1 MKRKQLSIFLS
12 LFLLLAS
19 LPEVSFSL
27 PIAIGGPFFEE
38 VPFTYQNSAVKVSRV
53 LKDKDGWLFFGTDK
67 GLFRYDGIGFK
78 KIICRDT
85 IREESVS
92 ALFQSG
98 DGKIWVGFHNGLIAR
113 YANKKFSLFKPEE
126 GLPKVSITCFE
137 ETVNGTIWIATNG
150 EGVYCTS
157 KNHLYNF
164 NMDDGLNDNFI
175 HVILKSGNPNSIFAA
190 NDQGL
195 NECIFSEGQKS
206 VTNISPGKGFPDN
219 IITSLLGSGE
229 TLVAG
234 TQDKGICIVDSD
246 RREIK
251 IPEISRNWQF
261 GMVNKMISV
270 GDEIWMATDENGLVI
285 ADASGKLRSNVKN
298 TDFFPHNKIT
308 DLATDNEGNVWIAC
322 NDGLVKSP
330 GKKLRFME
338 VLLKEK
344 ISFVH
349 TILFDSNGNCWFS
362 PDQGLVKMWEDISGV
377 IHTQKFT
384 ITPPEKLVDIVSLY
398 EDPFGSLWIGTMGAG
413 VFRLDIKSGAVKK
426 VTENAALL
434 NGSILAISG
443 KGNNVWIGGFD
454 GAALCTIKTT
464 PAGTKEIQFIRNAA
478 TDSLGKSY
486 VYCIF
491 TDRKNNTWF
500 GTDGEGAYV
509 FDGKQL
515 KNLSPAGLNAGTIY
529 SILEDESGNTW
540 FNSQDNGIYKFN
552 GKRFQN
558 YSLNEGLSDVSISS
572 MIIDKAGDLF
582 LVHKNGIDILIRK
595 EIRFTYLK
603 NNRLLTNMNSDLTA
617 VTMNGAG
624 EIFIGTEKFILQLS
638 PDALSSQPFPKTFL
652 ERISIFQRE
661 TGDSIHS
668 FSSEQNNFS
677 FAFTGLWYSNP
688 SLVQYQ
694 YKLEGLNEE
703 WINTTD
709 REINFPKLSPGQYIF
724 SVRSS
729 LNSDFG
735 NASEASFKFEITPPF
750 WKTSWFQV
758 TGSLSIAFLLYLFI
772 RWRDRRI
779 RNIDRLKKEA
789 IEFQFEMLKSQVN
802 PHFLFNSF
810 NTLITIIEE
819 DQKTAVSYVEKLS
832 EYFRSIIAYR
842 DRNLI
847 PLKEEIILL
856 NNFFFLQ
863 KKRFGQYLNLEIML
877 DSSTLNKT
885 EIPPLTLQLLVE
897 NAIKHNAVSKESPMH
912 IEVVRENENIIV
924 RNNLNPKILKE
935 RSSGMGIQNITNR
948 FRMLTDK
955 TVEVTDDGKFF
966 TVKIPILVKP

>member
-1 MKRKQLSIFLS
+1 MKRKQFSIFLS

-19 LPEVSFSL
+19 LPKISFSQS
-27 PIAIGGPFFEE
+27 PFFEE
-38 VPFTYQNSAVKVSRV
+38 IPFNYQNSAVKVSRI

-67 GLFRYDGIGFK
+67 GLFRYDGINFN

-85 IREESVS
+85 LKEETVS

-98 DGKIWVGFHNGLIAR
+98 NGQLWVGFHNGSIAR
-113 YANKKFSLFKPEE
+113 YTNKKFSLFKPEE
-126 GLPKVSITCFE
+126 GLPKVSITGFE
-137 ETVNGTIWIATNG
+137 ETKNGTIWIGTNG
-150 EGVYCTS
+150 EGVYCIS

-164 NMDDGLNDNFI
+164 NMDDGLNDNFVHDI
-175 HVILKSGNPNSIFAA
+175 HKAGNPNSILAA
-190 NDQGL
+190 SDQGL
-195 NECIFSEGQKS
+195 NECIFTEGQKS
-206 VTNISPGKGFPDN
+206 VSNISPGEGFPDN
-219 IITSLLGSGE
+219 IITSLMESGQK
-229 TLVAG
+229 LVAG

-246 RREIK
+246 RLKIM

-261 GMVNKMISV
+261 GMVNKIISV
-270 GDEIWMATDENGLVI
+270 EEDLWMATDENGLVI
-285 ADASGKLRSNVKN
+285 ADASGKLRLNVKN
-298 TDFFPHNKIT
+298 TAFFPHNKIN

-330 GKKLRFME
+330 GNKMQFME
-338 VLLKEK
+338 TMLKEK
-344 ISFVH
+344 IAFIH
-349 TILFDSNGNCWFS
+349 TILFDSKGNCWLT
-362 PDQGLVKMWEDISGV
+362 PDQGLLKIWKDTIG
-377 IHTQKFT
+377 IFHTQKFT
-384 ITPPEKLVDIVSLY
+384 ITPPDKLVDIVTLY

-443 KGNNVWIGGFD
+443 KGNDVWIGGFD
-454 GAALCTIKTT
+454 GAKLCTLKTT
-464 PAGTKEIQFIRNAA
+464 ASGAKEINFITNAA
-478 TDSLGKSY
+478 TDSLRKSY
-486 VYCIF
+486 VYCIY
-491 TDRKNNTWF
+491 TDEQNNTWF

-509 FDGKQL
+509 FDGKHL
-515 KNLSPAGLNAGTIY
+515 KNLSSAGLNAGTIY
-529 SILEDESGNTW
+529 SILGDGSGNTW

-572 MIIDKAGDLF
+572 MIFDKTGDLF
-582 LVHKNGIDILIRK
+582 LAHKNGVDILNRK

-603 NNRLLTNMNSDLTA
+603 NNRLLTNMNPDLNA
-617 VTMNGAG
+617 ATMNGAG
-624 EIFIGTEKFILQLS
+624 DIFIGTEKFVLQLS
-638 PDALSSQPFPKTFL
+638 PGELSSQPFPKTFL
-652 ERISIFQRE
+652 ESISIFQRE

-688 SLVQYQ
+688 SLVQFQ

-709 REINFPKLSPGQYIF
+709 REINFPKLSAGQYIF
-724 SVRSS
+724 TARSS
-729 LNSDFG
+729 LNNDFS

-750 WKTSWFQV
+750 WKTTWFQV
-758 TGSLSIAFLLYLFI
+758 IGSLTIALLLYLFI

-832 EYFRSIIAYR
+832 EYFRSIVAYR
-842 DRNLI
+842 DKNLI

-863 KKRFGQYLNLEIML
+863 KKRFGQYLNLDIKL
-877 DSSTLNKT
+877 DSPTINNA

-897 NAIKHNAVSKESPMH
+897 NAIKHNAVSKESPIY
-912 IEVVRENENIIV
+912 IEVLKENENIIV
-924 RNNLNPKILKE
+924 RNNLNPKMLKE

-955 TVEVTDDGKFF
+955 TIEVIDDGKFF